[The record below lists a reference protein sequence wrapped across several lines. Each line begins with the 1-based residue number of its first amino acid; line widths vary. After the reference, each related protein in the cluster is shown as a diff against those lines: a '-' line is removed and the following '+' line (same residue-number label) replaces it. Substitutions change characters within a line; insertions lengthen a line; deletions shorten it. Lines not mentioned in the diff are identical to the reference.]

1 MMDPVKSD
9 ADASTPFLRVE
20 DLKKQFGN
28 LSVLEGISFSV
39 QSGEIL
45 GIAGPNGAGKT
56 TLFNLISGLLSPTS
70 GEVYFE
76 DHRITYLKPYQI
88 CPLGITRTFQIPVVF
103 PTLTVWQNVSV
114 GALFGNRKSNRKNL
128 DASINGILRLLEID
142 DLKSSSAHQLSLY
155 HRKLVMLA
163 ATLATQPRLL
173 LLDEPLAGLTHGE
186 IEHFMKILNQL
197 NRNQRMTIV
206 IIEHLIDWLRILS
219 KRMLVIHNGVVMAS
233 GSPEQVIKDASV
245 IEIYL
250 GKEQDAPRS

>member
-1 MMDPVKSD
+1 MELNSN
-9 ADASTPFLRVE
+9 ATATLLRVE
-20 DLKKQFGN
+20 NLKKQFGN

-39 QSGEIL
+39 QSDEIL

-70 GEVYFE
+70 GEIYFD
-76 DHRITYLKPYQI
+76 DHRITHLKPYQI

-103 PTLTVWQNVSV
+103 PTLTVRQNVSV

-128 DASINGILRLLEID
+128 DASINDILRLLEIEG
-142 DLKSSSAHQLSLY
+142 LKFSSAHQLSLY

-163 ATLATQPRLL
+163 AALATKPHLL

-197 NRNQRMTIV
+197 NRGQRITIV
-206 IIEHLIDWLRILS
+206 IIEHLIDWLRTIS

-233 GSPEQVIKDASV
+233 GPPEQVVKDASV